1 MQARWLTGS
10 LCPST
15 RHIPP
20 SGRSWWSSYTPP
32 TGADARCACT
42 MTTLVTI
49 TRAAPR
55 RSLELCIRRSAT
67 MKLLVRFKAFPA
79 GAARNCSGT
88 HKKERLLST
97 WLGARPVCHMASWL
111 FSVTEEKRRE
121 GTGWRSGHD
130 TATEGEVMRIWGPIK
145 MPLKAPPSDSAEKPP
160 SSQLNTRS
168 TCYKKSRRN
177 RCSPCKFLLTLQKY
191 VNYSETFSG

>member
-1 MQARWLTGS
+1 MLSGWMQARWLTGS

-32 TGADARCACT
+32 TVADARCACT

-55 RSLELCIRRSAT
+55 SSLELCIRRSAT
-67 MKLLVRFKAFPA
+67 IKLLVRFKAFPA

-97 WLGARPVCHMASWL
+97 CLSGRRPGPFAIWHPGYSVSMKRRGGEMTLGAWHRHW
-111 FSVTEEKRRE
+111 RRSNE
-121 GTGWRSGHD
+121 NMRSH
-130 TATEGEVMRIWGPIK
+130 
-145 MPLKAPPSDSAEKPP
+145 
-160 SSQLNTRS
+160 
-168 TCYKKSRRN
+168 
-177 RCSPCKFLLTLQKY
+177 
-191 VNYSETFSG
+191 